1 MNPDTFFFV
10 DLILDQKVYS
20 YGPYLDLESA
30 TIILFDL
37 MPALANIKAQ
47 KNKYTYECRV
57 VERIMDVEKEW
68 EEISIHLIRNPSIVK
83 KRQYEK

>member
-10 DLILDQKVYS
+10 ELILDEEVYT

-37 MPALANIKAQ
+37 MPGLANIKA
-47 KNKYTYECRV
+47 KRNKYLYECRV
-57 VERIMDVEKEW
+57 VEKVVDPEKEW
-68 EEISIHLIRNPSIVK
+68 EEISVHLIRNPSIVK
-83 KRQYEK
+83 KRVV